1 MVESV
6 GNIAAG
12 IGAGAARPAHVSS
25 RMALSQDV
33 SQSGSLIPEIKRLS
47 PSMHADPVSGVLVV
61 EYLSGE
67 GDVTTQLPSAVALA
81 YLRSGLTETG
91 QPRERVEKDASMGP
105 AVLA

>member
-6 GNIAAG
+6 SNIGVG
-12 IGAGAARPAHVSS
+12 IGAGAARPAHVSARS
-25 RMALSQDV
+25 ALSPDV
-33 SQSGSLIPEIKRLS
+33 NQSGGLIPEIKRLS

-61 EYLSGE
+61 EYLSGT

-91 QPRERVEKDASMGP
+91 QPRERAVKDASIGP